1 MRKQYKNIPIFIPGL
16 ACPFQCIFC
25 DQNYITGNYKMPG
38 QHDIHST
45 IAAYLSTTPNN
56 ESKQRIQIAFFGGN
70 FTGLSEDHQNFYL
83 DIVNPYLQKEH
94 IESIRISTR
103 PDYVN
108 AQILDNL
115 KRKGVRA
122 IELGAQSLN
131 DKVLEISGRGHT
143 ADDIIRAARLIKQM
157 GFELGL
163 QMMTGLPGDNDDLA
177 FETAERIIELGAE
190 TTRIYPTIVI
200 EGTQLASLYRK
211 QVYFPQSLDD
221 SVLLSARLV
230 DLFLNETI
238 SVLRIG
244 LLLSENQN
252 ENQQVILAGPYHPAY
267 GELVFS
273 RIWFEKLSN
282 SLVFNRSNHLVIY
295 THSSDTNA
303 AIGHKAS
310 NKKFLQ
316 QHFSYVH
323 FKQDNNLPRYS
334 FYVNYY

>member
-1 MRKQYKNIPIFIPGL
+1 
-16 ACPFQCIFC
+16 
-25 DQNYITGNYKMPG
+25 MPG
-38 QHDIHST
+38 QQDIHST
-45 IAAYLSTTPNN
+45 IAAYLSTTPDSK
-56 ESKQRIQIAFFGGN
+56 SKQRIQIAFFGGN
-70 FTGLSEDHQNFYL
+70 FTGLSQEHQNFYL
-83 DIVNPYLQKEH
+83 DLVTPYLQKEQ

-108 AQILDNL
+108 TQILDNL

-131 DKVLEISGRGHT
+131 DKVLEASGRGHT
-143 ADDIIRAARLIKQM
+143 ADDTKRAARLIKQM

-163 QMMTGLPGDNDDLA
+163 QMMTGLPGDNDNFA
-177 FETAERIIELGAE
+177 SETAEKIIELGAE

-200 EGTQLASLYRK
+200 DGTQLASLYRK
-211 QVYFPQSLDD
+211 QLYFPQSLDD
-221 SVLLSARLV
+221 SVSLSARLV
-230 DLFLNETI
+230 DLFIKESI

-267 GELVFS
+267 GELVLS

-282 SLVFNRSNHLVIY
+282 SLILNQSNRLVIY
-295 THSSDTNA
+295 THSLDANA
-303 AIGHKAS
+303 AIGHKGS

-334 FYVNYY
+334 FYVHYH